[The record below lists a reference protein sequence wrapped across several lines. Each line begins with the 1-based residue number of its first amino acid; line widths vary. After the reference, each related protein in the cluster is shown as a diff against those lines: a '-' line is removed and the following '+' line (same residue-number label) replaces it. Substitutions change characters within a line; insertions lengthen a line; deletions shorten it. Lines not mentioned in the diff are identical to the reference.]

1 MSLAL
6 GERLLRRGTAALRPY
21 ATPHDALT
29 ARKYDLAMVAVER
42 GVALFALE

>member
-6 GERLLRRGTAALRPY
+6 GESLLRRGTVALRPY